1 MSNKN
6 KTKIILGKELE
17 DLDYGAE
24 LVPTLDRERK
34 YVEFFG
40 GWVAFGKWCL
50 ILAILA
56 MVSVIVSN
64 YWAITVQRGI
74 TKEVQIVLADS
85 IGRLSPVSSVN
96 QSVTTLQK
104 DPNFLASQLAAYII
118 GLRTISPDFQVT
130 KQLYLK
136 TKRMTDPQLQ
146 PTVRKLL
153 EEHFAGVQDGTSV
166 QPVIQKVSPV
176 PPDNKSWIIEW
187 KEVINGRDDPGTT
200 TYWTAIVNIDF
211 FKPTDPDVIW
221 DDPLGILVK
230 SLTIQQAN
238 YFAK

>member
-1 MSNKN
+1 MSNKKN
-6 KTKIILGKELE
+6 TKIILGKELE
-17 DLDYGAE
+17 NLDYGAE
-24 LVPTLDRERK
+24 LVPILDRERK

-56 MVSVIVSN
+56 LISVIVSN

-74 TKEVQIVLADS
+74 TKEVQVVLADS
-85 IGRLSPVSSVN
+85 IGRLSPVSSVS
-96 QSVTTLQK
+96 QSVETLQK
-104 DPNFLASQLAAYII
+104 NPDYLANQLADYIK

-153 EEHFAGVQDGTSV
+153 EEHFASVQDGTSV
-166 QPVIQKVSPV
+166 QPLIQKVSPV
-176 PPDNKSWIIEW
+176 PGGKSWIIEW
-187 KEVINGRDDPGTT
+187 KEVVNGRDDSSTT
-200 TYWTAIVNIDF
+200 TYWTSIVNIDF

-221 DDPLGILVK
+221 DDPLGVLVK
-230 SLTIQQAN
+230 NLTIQPAN
-238 YFAK
+238 YSAK

>member
-1 MSNKN
+1 MANKKN
-6 KTKIILGKELE
+6 TKIILGKELE
-17 DLDYGAE
+17 DLDYGTE
-24 LVPTLDRERK
+24 LVPTLARERK

-50 ILAILA
+50 VISILAI
-56 MVSVIVSN
+56 VSVIVSN
-64 YWAITVQRGI
+64 YWAITVQKGI
-74 TKEVQIVLADS
+74 TKEVQVVLADS
-85 IGRLSPVSSVN
+85 IGRLTPVSSTN
-96 QSVTTLQK
+96 LSVEQLQK
-104 DPNFLASQLAAYII
+104 DPNYQAQQMAEYIK

-153 EEHFAGVQDGTSV
+153 EEHFASVQDGTSV
-166 QPVIQKVSPV
+166 QPIIQKVSPV
-176 PPDNKSWIIEW
+176 PGGKSWIIEW
-187 KEVINGRDDPGTT
+187 KEVINGRDDPSTN
-200 TYWTAIVNIDF
+200 TYWTSIVNIDF

-230 SLTIQQAN
+230 NLTIQPAN
-238 YFAK
+238 YSAK